1 MVSLPQTGLTN
12 TSFVGVFEE
21 ETVISIVPTI
31 HVIQSP
37 DGSGE
42 FEVHLRRRSYN
53 ILYIE
58 DLISR
63 VCTGL
68 LPHGIRRTVTG
79 QLVLFRY
86 TVQSL
91 NGCTCAAYRVSLC
104 TQKER

>member
-53 ILYIE
+53 I
-58 DLISR
+58 
-63 VCTGL
+63 
-68 LPHGIRRTVTG
+68 
-79 QLVLFRY
+79 
-86 TVQSL
+86 
-91 NGCTCAAYRVSLC
+91 
-104 TQKER
+104 